1 MLIQQEWFE
10 LAAMCGKALPELSGR
25 ELPGQRFRS
34 QTIEHGVTIR
44 KIETAELTCIMIA
57 KLTPPVDIK
66 DNMVVFAIGRIQSGQ
81 VKTTGHAQ
89 VGQHFQVVV
98 QLPDNELGP
107 SRDGFD
113 ATPCQFLS
121 KTFWSEP
128 RDAARPADMNV
139 RDGLTDEAGGQQIV
153 DNGLDFRQFR
163 QSVRLG
169 SCFAKASSGGLDD
182 LVNGCAMVFLPM
194 AI

>member
-1 MLIQQEWFE
+1 MR
-10 LAAMCGKALPELSGR
+10 GKALSEHSGR
-25 ELPGQRFRS
+25 KLPGKWFRS

-44 KIETAELTCIMIA
+44 EVETAELACILIT
-57 KLTPPVDIK
+57 KLTPPVDRK
-66 DNMVVFAIGRIQSGQ
+66 GNMVVLTIGRIQSGQ
-81 VKTTGHAQ
+81 VKTTGHTQ

-139 RDGLTDEAGGQQIV
+139 RYGLADEAGSHQIV

-163 QSVRLG
+163 QSVRLW
-169 SCFAKASSGGLDD
+169 SCFAKASSGGT
-182 LVNGCAMVFLPM
+182 
-194 AI
+194 